1 MTAIST
7 VRIKSADTA
16 SGFIIVNE
24 ADFDPSKH
32 QLWKPKAAPATR
44 EPDSGKPLDEMTL
57 AELRDY
63 AKARGIPIPAAITA
77 KADVLAHVLAAES
90 KTAGQPQAY

>member
-1 MTAIST
+1 MSIST
-7 VRIKSADTA
+7 VKIASAETA
-16 SGFIIVNE
+16 SGYMLINE
-24 ADFDPSKH
+24 GDFDASKH
-32 QLWKPKAAPATR
+32 ELWEPEAAPAAP
-44 EPDSGKPLDEMTL
+44 EPDAGKPLDRMTL

-90 KTAGQPQAY
+90 AGQPQAH